1 MQATNINHV
10 SVCAERL
17 DESVRFYEDLFGMER
32 IPTPNFGFPVQWLR
46 VGSLQ
51 LHLFERPGAPPTYH
65 HVAFSVDDF
74 DAVYSR
80 ASELGIHDRTTFGH
94 HLYEL
99 PGNNAQMYLR
109 DPSGNLIE
117 VDWPDYRTLSPE
129 VRADM
134 RRLADRDPQGEE
146 NLRATLFLA
155 RDAGEARQVPA

>member
-1 MQATNINHV
+1 MTIARLNHV
-10 SVCAERL
+10 SVSAPDL

-80 ASELGIHDRTTFGH
+80 AAELGIHDRTTFGH

-99 PGNNAQMYLR
+99 PGDNAQMYVR

-117 VDWPDYRTLSPE
+117 VDWPDVRTLSAE
-129 VRADM
+129 TRAEM
-134 RRLADRDPQGEE
+134 SCTIIR
-146 NLRATLFLA
+146 
-155 RDAGEARQVPA
+155 

>member
-1 MQATNINHV
+1 MRATNLNHV

-46 VGSLQ
+46 VGTLQ

-74 DAVYSR
+74 DAVYAR
-80 ASELGIHDRTTFGH
+80 AAELGIHDRTTFGH

-99 PGNNAQMYLR
+99 PGDNAQMYLR

-117 VDWPDYRTLSPE
+117 VDWPDARSLRPE
-129 VRADM
+129 TQAEM
-134 RRLADRDPQGEE
+134 RRLADRDPQDAE
-146 NLRATLFLA
+146 NLRATLFLQA
-155 RDAGEARQVPA
+155 AVVGDRPL